1 MWSPSLGLSWR
12 PCPYRYSPRRPIG
25 GATLSRC
32 SVRGVKIPRGAGAS
46 CSCVP
51 SLRKRCLRKCLQTTA
66 VRLYQEINHAVVPPG
81 LIAYADGR
89 PVGWTRV
96 GPRHGFPGV
105 RENRSL
111 AKVLSGDD
119 PGVWWVTC
127 FAVDRQYRRSG
138 IGAALLQSAVA
149 FARDHGATAV
159 EGHPVDAAGLTAARV
174 AGSALYTGTMAMF
187 IAAGFVEVCRTYPTR
202 PVMRLSL

>member
-1 MWSPSLGLSWR
+1 VEAVSVQVQPATADRWSDVVAVFGRRGEDPSWCWCQLFLR
-12 PCPYRYSPRRPIG
+12 PKLAKPLPSQVPPDN
-25 GATLSRC
+25 
-32 SVRGVKIPRGAGAS
+32 RGA
-46 CSCVP
+46 
-51 SLRKRCLRKCLQTTA
+51 LHD
-66 VRLYQEINHAVVPPG
+66 EITHAVVPPG

-96 GPRHGFPGV
+96 GPRHAFPGL
-105 RENRSL
+105 RGNRAL

-119 PGVWWVTC
+119 ARAWWVTC
-127 FAVDRQYRRSG
+127 FAVDGQYRRSG
-138 IGAALLQSAVA
+138 IGGALLQAAVA

-159 EGHPVDAAGLTAARV
+159 EGHPVDAASLTAARV

-187 IAAGFVEVCRTYPTR
+187 TAAGFVEVGRTYPTR

>member
-1 MWSPSLGLSWR
+1 VVAVFGRRGDDPSWCWCQLFLHPEPPKPLPSQV
-12 PCPYRYSPRRPIG
+12 PPDN
-25 GATLSRC
+25 
-32 SVRGVKIPRGAGAS
+32 RGA
-46 CSCVP
+46 
-51 SLRKRCLRKCLQTTA
+51 LHR
-66 VRLYQEINHAVVPPG
+66 EITHAVVPPG

-105 RENRSL
+105 RGNRAL

-119 PGVWWVTC
+119 TGVWWVTC
-127 FAVDRQYRRSG
+127 FAVDGQHRRSG
-138 IGAALLQSAVA
+138 VGGALLQAAVA
-149 FARDHGATAV
+149 FARCHGATAV
-159 EGHPVDAAGLTAARV
+159 EGHPVDATSLTAARV

-187 IAAGFVEVCRTYPTR
+187 TAAGFVEVGRTYPTR